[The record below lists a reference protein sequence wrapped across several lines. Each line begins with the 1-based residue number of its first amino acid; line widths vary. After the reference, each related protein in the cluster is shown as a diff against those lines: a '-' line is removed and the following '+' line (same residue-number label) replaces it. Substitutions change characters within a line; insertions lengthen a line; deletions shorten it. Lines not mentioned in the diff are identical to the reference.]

1 MTTFLMP
8 RWHYRIGAQ
17 NAWPRLSLAMALFTA
32 CPAWAGCSVSSSG
45 LSFGLYQPMTFAG
58 QLTSA
63 DVLSTGT
70 ISISC
75 NNMPSPGSYTLALG
89 ASANS
94 AGAGA
99 SDGISTRYLANS
111 NGGANMVFNVYT
123 DARRSIVWGNG
134 NIGALVSGSLPIVTL
149 GSYTDNVTVYGKI
162 PAGQNTL
169 NAGIFSGSVTVTL
182 TYNP

>member
-1 MTTFLMP
+1 
-8 RWHYRIGAQ
+8 
-17 NAWPRLSLAMALFTA
+17 
-32 CPAWAGCSVSSSG
+32 
-45 LSFGLYQPMTFAG
+45 
-58 QLTSA
+58 
-63 DVLSTGT
+63 
-70 ISISC
+70 
-75 NNMPSPGSYTLALG
+75 MPSPGSYTLALG

-111 NGGANMVFNVYT
+111 NGGANMAFNVYT

>member
-1 MTTFLMP
+1 MTTLLMP
-8 RWHYRIGAQ
+8 RRHYRIGAQ
-17 NAWPRLSLAMALFTA
+17 NAWARLSLATALLTA

-94 AGAGA
+94 AGA

-111 NGGANMVFNVYT
+111 NAGANMAFNVYT

-134 NIGALVSGSLPIVTL
+134 SIGALVSGSLPIVTL

>member
-8 RWHYRIGAQ
+8 RRHCRIGAQ

-94 AGAGA
+94 AGA

-111 NGGANMVFNVYT
+111 NAGANMAFNIYT

-134 NIGALVSGSLPIVTL
+134 SIGALVSGSLPIVTL